1 MNAPSVRPASI
12 CGGTPTAGAA
22 PVAAPPRRRHADAD
36 YYNNCVTSRRPSQ
49 CYSEL
54 SGSSRHTAAAAHH
67 GAGAVAGAYDA
78 KQQQQQWTSYRTDVT
93 GTSIRTPI
101 SSGKFRT
108 NFSFRQAQV
117 PDGYPKMDH
126 ERNPRRESFV
136 AEFSRKLAE
145 GYDIWEDED
154 RPVINWVFPRL
165 PIRKNKTHELRM
177 MANRE
182 RITKMLERE
191 KQMNKRNGGRM
202 MQGGAAAADKRETA
216 WWERSRNGVS
226 RTPAAHAGGHAAVPG
241 TPRASAG
248 GHHHQH
254 SGANHRGWSSNVSAR
269 QTFAAAPK
277 GGSYYGGGGSRR

>member
-1 MNAPSVRPASI
+1 MNTSSLRAAPL
-12 CGGTPTAGAA
+12 CGGTPTPGGAA
-22 PVAAPPRRRHADAD
+22 PVPALPAAAALARRRADTD
-36 YYNNCVTSRRPSQ
+36 GYYNNCVTSRRPSQ
-49 CYSEL
+49 SYSEI
-54 SGSSRHTAAAAHH
+54 STSSRHTTAGGHPQHHAAAAAP
-67 GAGAVAGAYDA
+67 GGGVYDA
-78 KQQQQQWTSYRTDVT
+78 KQWTSYRTDVT

-117 PDGYPKMDH
+117 PEGYPKMDH

-191 KQMNKRNGGRM
+191 KQMNKRNTRM
-202 MQGGAAAADKRETA
+202 SSAPDKKETA

-226 RTPAAHAGGHAAVPG
+226 RTPATHAGGHAAVPG
-241 TPRASAG
+241 TPRASTG
-248 GHHHQH
+248 QM
-254 SGANHRGWSSNVSAR
+254 NRGWSSNVSAR
-269 QTFAAAPK
+269 QTFPAPRS
-277 GGSYYGGGGSRR
+277 SYYGGSGGGSRR